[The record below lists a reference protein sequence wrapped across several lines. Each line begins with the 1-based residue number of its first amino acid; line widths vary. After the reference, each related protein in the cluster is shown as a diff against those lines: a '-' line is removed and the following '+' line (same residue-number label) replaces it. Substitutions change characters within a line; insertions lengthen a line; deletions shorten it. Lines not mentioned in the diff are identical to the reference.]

1 MKKIT
6 FPQLVVSIAAFLIT
20 TITIAQTTSIQVFDE
35 VLFYDGYA
43 GLVDEVDLYEPMPPE
58 VLRHSNSRY
67 AVQLTDSQL
76 DMFGNKLT
84 MDITLKAACDNYD
97 RIARVYL
104 AFVDQ
109 GETTYVSNDVERLE
123 IGRFITPFMN
133 KNNAPM
139 EVPFS
144 FTADN
149 VAEIF
154 NDATLRATYD
164 FWIELDV
171 FGVPY
176 AAQTQVA
183 GCTGRIDTFY
193 GSLTFV
199 TEEDPNQTYPNPNF
213 LKTLACD
220 ENLNNYN
227 ATDVPGETTKII
239 NFDLSQTVEDVTLYL
254 VTSNHGANSGGEE
267 YERRDHFV
275 YLDDN
280 LIHQYIPGGKSCEP
294 YRQYNTQGN
303 GIYSASPRST
313 RGWLDFNNW
322 CPGDVIPVRELNL
335 GTLTAGSHTIK
346 LDVPDAVFVGG
357 EGYIPVSMYLQNRSS
372 FQEICADPTE
382 LVLSNETSNSIDADW
397 TENGEATAWEILY
410 GRATL
415 INNENFIDIN
425 DDTSATIT
433 DLLEDKTYSFYVRSV
448 CGPELTS
455 NWVGP
460 VNKETLL
467 GIQNNIFAQFQFY
480 PNPANS
486 TLNLVA
492 KQIIDSARIYDAVGK
507 EVLFYNVDK
516 TMSTI
521 DVSGITTGIYF
532 MEIIIENTSKVFKF
546 IKK

>member
-1 MKKIT
+1 MKKTTIS
-6 FPQLVVSIAAFLIT
+6 QLALGIFALLIT
-20 TITIAQTTSIQVFDE
+20 TVAAAQTSIQVFDE

-43 GLVDEVDLYEPMPPE
+43 GLLDEADLYEPMPAE

-76 DMFGNKLT
+76 DLFGNKLSL
-84 MDITLKAACDNYD
+84 DITLKAACDNYD

-104 AFVDQ
+104 AFVDK
-109 GETTYVSNDVERLE
+109 GATTYVSNDVERLE

-133 KNNAPM
+133 KNISPM

-149 VAEIF
+149 IAEIF

-183 GCTGRIDTFY
+183 GCAGRIDTFY
-193 GSLTFV
+193 GSLTFI
-199 TEEDPNQTYPNPNF
+199 TEEDAGQTYPNANF
-213 LKTLACD
+213 IKTLACD

-239 NFDLSQTVEDVTLYL
+239 NFDLTQTVEDVTLYI

-267 YERRDHFV
+267 YERRNHFV
-275 YLDDN
+275 YLDDA

-294 YRQYNTQGN
+294 FRDVNTQGN
-303 GIYSASPRST
+303 GIFSSNPRTT
-313 RGWLDFNNW
+313 RQWLDFNNW
-322 CPGDVIPVRELNL
+322 CPGDVIPIREVNL
-335 GTLTAGSHTIK
+335 GTLTAGAHTIK

-372 FQEICADPTE
+372 FQEVCKDPTE
-382 LVLSNETSNSIDADW
+382 LELLNETATSIDAVW
-397 TENGEATAWEILY
+397 NENGEATEWEILY
-410 GRATL
+410 GRTSNL
-415 INNENFIDIN
+415 SDETFVDVQNM
-425 DDTSATIT
+425 SATIS
-433 DLLEDKTYSFYVRSV
+433 DLSANLFYSFYVRSV
-448 CGPELTS
+448 CGPEKSS
-455 NWVGP
+455 NWGGP
-460 VNKETLL
+460 VNLRTLL
-467 GIQNNIFAQFQFY
+467 NTQDNIFSQFQFY
-480 PNPANS
+480 PNPAN
-486 TLNLVA
+486 TALNLVA
-492 KQIIDSARIYDAVGK
+492 TEQIDSVRIFDTLGK
-507 EVLFYNVDK
+507 EVLSQDINQ
-516 TMSTI
+516 TMSRI

-532 MEIIIENTSKVFKF
+532 MEITIQNTSKVFKF